1 VKHLTAALILL
12 SATSALAQQ
21 PKPREPEPP
30 ISDPAPASPID
41 RPKSSAADKPEVQV
55 IEEPS
60 PPIPPRQ
67 PGKWWLGWTLGT
79 GYGWHGKQ
87 DLEAVQDK
95 QVGAAFGMGA
105 IGHFGPEV
113 GYQYSDK
120 LAFTLQTRHQVIP
133 EVGYQYSDK
142 LAFTLQTRHQVIPR
156 KIADPTVQGSS
167 KKWGHTVL
175 AKAMYRVPRERYQLY
190 YGGAIG
196 GGSGFRFRID
206 PQQSEGLPASDTV
219 RGGPA
224 VFGPVGGIVLP
235 LADRLSVVGE
245 MRVLVGAPDLAAIA
259 DFNAGLQFDL

>member
-1 VKHLTAALILL
+1 MKHLTAALILL

-41 RPKSSAADKPEVQV
+41 RPKSSAAEKPEVQIV
-55 IEEPS
+55 EEPS

-87 DLEAVQDK
+87 DLEAVEDK

-113 GYQYSDK
+113 GYQYSD
-120 LAFTLQTRHQVIP
+120 R
-133 EVGYQYSDK
+133 

-245 MRVLVGAPDLAAIA
+245 LRVLVGAPDLAAIA